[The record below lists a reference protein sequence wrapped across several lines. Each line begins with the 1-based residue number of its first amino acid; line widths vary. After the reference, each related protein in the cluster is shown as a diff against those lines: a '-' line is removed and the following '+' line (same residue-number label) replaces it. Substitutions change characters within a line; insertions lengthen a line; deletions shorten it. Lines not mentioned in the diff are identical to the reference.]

1 MSCPTFLIQIFLVY
15 FLRMALSKASSDE
28 DRTRFFRLSSIIIEV
43 LTPMLQDLLQREIQP
58 SRLFNI
64 VKYKT
69 RDLRPTQIN
78 LIYNANVN
86 GYEEFDITLLYTL
99 LRNHCLKIQSPT
111 KGWGMS
117 NMPEQGE
124 ETEGDDI
131 ERIRII
137 RNKLTGHVSK
147 PTISDT
153 KFEEQWS
160 IIYDICQRMQS
171 RIPSTQFMY
180 IQKLEETKERTTDS
194 DMEQLYIEKMK
205 ELADDE
211 NTVKKLLLR
220 LMENKGK

>member
-1 MSCPTFLIQIFLVY
+1 
-15 FLRMALSKASSDE
+15 MALSKASSDE

-64 VKYKT
+64 VKHNA
-69 RDLRPTQIN
+69 RDLRPAQII
-78 LIYNANVN
+78 LINNAKVN

-137 RNKLTGHVSK
+137 RNNLTGHVSK

-160 IIYDICQRMQS
+160 IIYDICKRMQS
-171 RIPSTQFMY
+171 RIPNTQFMY
-180 IQKLEETKERTTDS
+180 IQKLEETKEKTTDS
-194 DMEQLYIEKMK
+194 DMENIYIEKMK

-211 NTVKKLLLR
+211 LNVKQLLLKF
-220 LMENKGK
+220 MENKGK